1 MAELPDNYAVAT
13 GFVPASSSDTWAR
26 LNNLENWADVFP
38 AWIASIV
45 WDEDRFTATG
55 PSREKY
61 DLYVQSDPEQHSLDV
76 ETVDELGSADTMKL
90 RILDMPGGSL
100 VLIAHGKLSGTSPK
114 AWEAKRDAVAAGLSE
129 LSLD

>member
-13 GFVPASSSDTWAR
+13 GFVSASSSDTWAK
-26 LNNLENWADVFP
+26 LNDLANWADVFP